1 MAPHFRKILEVSR
14 ILFTSIRH
22 FVKLQ
27 NCGYA
32 STDFPFRATLSPSHR
47 LPRAFFFS
55 HSPASLRHEEAAAE
69 ERDTIESGLKVI
81 RGQFAPTNSSA
92 TIGNLT
98 STCFKY
104 SKWFAHC
111 RRTSYCIYSIWSF
124 ALTVPGVISKV
135 LSNVS
140 RHI

>member
-1 MAPHFRKILEVSR
+1 MLQLISLFVRAFPLPIVSR
-14 ILFTSIRH
+14 ALSF
-22 FVKLQ
+22 
-27 NCGYA
+27 
-32 STDFPFRATLSPSHR
+32 FPSPQPVYDTKR
-47 LPRAFFFS
+47 P
-55 HSPASLRHEEAAAE
+55 LRRRE
-69 ERDTIESGLKVI
+69 TQVESGLKVI
-81 RGQFAPTNSSA
+81 RGQFAPTNFCA

-135 LSNVS
+135 LSNGQSSYLTIIPRVRMGS
-140 RHI
+140 E